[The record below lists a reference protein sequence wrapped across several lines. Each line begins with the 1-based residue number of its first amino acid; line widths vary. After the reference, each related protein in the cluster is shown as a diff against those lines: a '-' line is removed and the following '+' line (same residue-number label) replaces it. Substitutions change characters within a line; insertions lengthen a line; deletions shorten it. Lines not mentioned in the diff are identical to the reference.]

1 MLQRR
6 DGQVFWQ
13 GSCAVSNSYY
23 FDKHGDV
30 PLKPM
35 STVEAAWRAIHFD
48 LGDYVFAG
56 TPAQLPSTR
65 AS

>member
-1 MLQRR
+1 MLERR
-6 DGQVFWQ
+6 GGQVFWQ
-13 GSCAVSNSYY
+13 DSCAVSNSYY

-35 STVEAAWRAIHFD
+35 STVEAAWRATHFD
-48 LGDYVFAG
+48 LDDYTFEQV
-56 TPAQLPSTR
+56 PAQLPTTR